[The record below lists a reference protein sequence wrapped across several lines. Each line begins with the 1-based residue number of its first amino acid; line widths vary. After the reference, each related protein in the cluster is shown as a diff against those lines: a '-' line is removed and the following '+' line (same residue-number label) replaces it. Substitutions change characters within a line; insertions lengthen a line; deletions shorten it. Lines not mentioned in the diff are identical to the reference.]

1 MATRE
6 TTHDRTLSLGPDDDG
21 RPTTAEEFAEA
32 EYKGPYRYE
41 RVEGRLIV
49 MSPEGTDH
57 ARLASRWQFHLS
69 AYAKDRP
76 DVVDDVFAHPWV
88 RLEDRTDRI
97 GDVGVYLA
105 REGPPWEVPVRA
117 PDIMIEVVSKSARD
131 RRRDFQEKRADY
143 HRIGIREYVILDHF
157 RHRVTVF
164 THAPGDYLERTLGPD
179 DTYTS
184 ALLPGLEIALA
195 DLLGR

>member
-1 MATRE
+1 MATQEPASRL
-6 TTHDRTLSLGPDDDG
+6 HLILGPDDDG

-41 RVEGRLIV
+41 RVEGRLVV
-49 MSPEGTDH
+49 MSPEGRGH
-57 ARLASRWQFHLS
+57 GRVAARWQHHLS
-69 AYAKDRP
+69 VYAMAHP
-76 DVVDDVFAHPWV
+76 DVVEDVIAHPWV
-88 RLEDRTDRI
+88 LLDDQTDRI

-105 REGPPWEVPVRA
+105 RDEPPTDSPDRA